1 MKLITL
7 IVGEIIIL
15 VASVL
20 IFRSAWA
27 LLDDYF
33 GKSNLWELLGLG
45 VMLTIIGFVIVNY
58 EVKCEMKKKNKNQP

>member
-1 MKLITL
+1 MKLIAL
-7 IVGEIIIL
+7 IVGEFIVL

-58 EVKCEMKKKNKNQP
+58 EVTCEMKKNNKS